1 MKKILTVFSIL
12 ALLAGAYFF
21 PFSNASSQETKGLSR
36 DNGII
41 LFMQGDVKVKSEK
54 SDAWLDAQKGMI
66 LSKGDNLKT
75 GPDSWTEIGFGRDFA
90 NSVRVQENTHVIFT
104 DLGATKI
111 NLIQGE
117 LRSLVEK
124 LSKNRIFEIKTA
136 VSVCGVRGTGWDMV
150 TDGKT
155 AKAYVYENI
164 VFFSGLGR
172 GLSSEGVILDAG
184 KMGILSDPQKAIAL
198 EDLPVEKMYDW
209 QKWKKDFI
217 ERRNALT
224 GSSSSG
230 RAGSALDLQA
240 TTASGMEKV
249 KSVISDIN
257 DERDIDRRL
266 ESETTT
272 NPGYE

>member
-12 ALLAGAYFF
+12 ALLAGTYLF
-21 PFSNASSQETKGLSR
+21 PFSNASSQETKGLSQ

-54 SDAWLDAQKGMI
+54 SDAWLDAKKGMI
-66 LSKGDNLKT
+66 LLKGDSLKT
-75 GPDSWTEIGFGRDFA
+75 GPDSWAEIGFGKDFA

-150 TDGKT
+150 TNGKT
-155 AKAYVYENI
+155 AEAYVYENI
-164 VFFSGLGR
+164 VFFSGLGQ
-172 GLSSEGVILDAG
+172 GLSSESVILDAG
-184 KMGILSDPQKAIAL
+184 KMGILSDPQKAIAI

-217 ERRNALT
+217 ERRGAGT
-224 GSSSSG
+224 GPSPQDRASS
-230 RAGSALDLQA
+230 AEEVQA
-240 TTASGMEKV
+240 ATEAGMEKV
-249 KSVISDIN
+249 KPVISDIN

-272 NPGYE
+272 NHGYE